1 VKCPMSPILEKNML
15 DNFEFIWR
23 SQYRVQSYLHQDASI
38 SKSETPRS
46 STNSGVCNS
55 CHSYDTKEYKNL
67 LQATSYLWLALQGP
81 ALSLA
86 RLRYI
91 CSLEPLHVA
100 IVLISIIFML
110 PMQYASHSKS
120 CAATHLEQPQNN
132 TYMERNRVKW
142 WRVGVS
148 FVCLFVCLL
157 HDNRCGCVC
166 VASKESTSFLNTI
179 IYSLEDMGT
188 TTSLI
193 CCHQKPLITPFLNII
208 LTHCCG

>member
-120 CAATHLEQPQNN
+120 CAEHTWSNHKTTH
-132 TYMERNRVKW
+132 T
-142 WRVGVS
+142 WRGTGLSGGEWVYLL
-148 FVCLFVCLL
+148 FVCLFV
-157 HDNRCGCVC
+157 
-166 VASKESTSFLNTI
+166 AW
-179 IYSLEDMGT
+179 
-188 TTSLI
+188 
-193 CCHQKPLITPFLNII
+193 Q
-208 LTHCCG
+208 

>member
-1 VKCPMSPILEKNML
+1 MRAFQKVKHPTPPPTVESAILVILM
-15 DNFEFIWR
+15 I
-23 SQYRVQSYLHQDASI
+23 QRVQEFVASY
-38 SKSETPRS
+38 T
-46 STNSGVCNS
+46 
-55 CHSYDTKEYKNL
+55 
-67 LQATSYLWLALQGP
+67 YLWLALQGP

-91 CSLEPLHVA
+91 CSLEPVHVA

-110 PMQYASHSKS
+110 PMQYASRSKS
-120 CAATHLEQPQNN
+120 CAATHMEQPQNN
-132 TYMERNRVKW
+132 TYMERNRVRG

-148 FVCLFVCLL
+148 FACLL
-157 HDNRCGCVC
+157 HNNWCGCVC
-166 VASKESTSFLNTI
+166 VASKESTSFLDTI
-179 IYSLEDMGT
+179 IYSLKDMGT